1 MIGDRQDEAALWG
14 AALNGDSAAFGM
26 IFDLH
31 KDRVYRHAVRWLT
44 AGPEAEDVT
53 AIVFL
58 ELWRRRA
65 GVRLVGGSV
74 LPWMLVTTANVVRN
88 HARAERRYR
97 RLLSALPR
105 EPAAAGADEAAL
117 SSVGLI
123 DPALRDALARL
134 SPQDAGLLVMISF
147 EDMSVA
153 EVAGVLGISAQAV
166 KTRLHRARA
175 RVRSL
180 LPDPPQV
187 HDAEGATR

>member
-1 MIGDRQDEAALWG
+1 MSEDGQDEESLWRAALEG
-14 AALNGDSAAFGM
+14 GSAAFGM

-31 KDRVYRHAVRWLT
+31 KDRVYRHAVRWLK
-44 AGPEAEDVT
+44 AGPEAEDAT
-53 AIVFL
+53 AVVFL

-65 GVRLVGGSV
+65 DVRLVGGSV
-74 LPWMLVTTANVVRN
+74 LPWLLVTTANVVRN
-88 HARAERRYR
+88 QARAERRYR

-105 EPAAAGADEAAL
+105 ETAAAGADEAAM

-153 EVAGVLGISAQAV
+153 DVASVLGISPQAV

-187 HDAEGATR
+187 HDDEGATR